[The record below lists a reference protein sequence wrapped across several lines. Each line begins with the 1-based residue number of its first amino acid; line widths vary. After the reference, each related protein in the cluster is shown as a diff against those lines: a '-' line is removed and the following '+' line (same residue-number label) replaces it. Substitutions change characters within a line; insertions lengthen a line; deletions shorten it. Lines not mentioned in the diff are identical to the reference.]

1 MEAIWRWRLV
11 TAIAPIAWGS
21 TYYVTHQLLPADNPL
36 WGAAIRALP
45 AGIVLVLLARRLPHG
60 SWWWKSAVLGTL
72 NAGLFF
78 ALVYVAA
85 QLLPSGIAAVVMAA
99 APLVMM
105 VLAAMILGQ
114 ALRALSVIGGIL
126 GLVGVV
132 AMLVSGP
139 VAINAWGVAASV
151 GAMLMSSLG
160 YVLASRW
167 GGEVDVLASTSWQ
180 LLAGGLIVVPIALV
194 VEGAPPA
201 VTPQTLLGF
210 AYLTLVA
217 TAIAFMAWFTGLRH
231 LGPTDVGLIGL
242 LNPVTGV
249 LLGTM
254 LAAERL
260 DLQQIA
266 GMALL
271 LVGVVIGQRTR
282 PRAGADSLR
291 RDDVLH
297 HDPAVHRDLAVPGE
311 ASGLE
316 HLHRAVEQERP

>member
-1 MEAIWRWRLV
+1 MEAIWRWRAI

-21 TYYVTHQLLPADNPL
+21 TYFVTHQLLPADQPL

-45 AGIVLVLLARRLPHG
+45 AGVLLALLARRLPHG
-60 SWWWKSAVLGTL
+60 SWWWKSVVLGTL

-85 QLLPSGIAAVVMAA
+85 QLLPTGIAAVVMAA
-99 APLVMM
+99 SPLVMM
-105 VLAAMILGQ
+105 VLAALLVGQ
-114 ALRALSVIGGIL
+114 ALRLLSVVGGLL

-132 AMLVSGP
+132 VMLVSGP
-139 VAINAWGVAASV
+139 VAVNPWGVLASV

-167 GGEVDVLASTSWQ
+167 SGEVDILASTSWQ
-180 LLAGGLIVVPIALV
+180 LLGGGLVVIPIAVV

-201 VTPQTLLGF
+201 LTPQTLLGF
-210 AYLTLVA
+210 AYLTIVA
-217 TAIAFMAWFTGLRH
+217 TAIAFVAWFSGLRH

-249 LLGTM
+249 LLGTV

-260 DLQQIA
+260 DLQQVA
-266 GMALL
+266 GMAVL

-282 PRAGADSLR
+282 RPAPIDVTPAERAEPSPSGASR
-291 RDDVLH
+291 SS
-297 HDPAVHRDLAVPGE
+297 APG
-311 ASGLE
+311 
-316 HLHRAVEQERP
+316 

>member
-11 TAIAPIAWGS
+11 TAVAPIAWGS
-21 TYYVTHQLLPADNPL
+21 TYFVTHELLPASHPL

-45 AGIVLVLLARRLPHG
+45 AGIVLALLARRLPHG
-60 SWWWKSAVLGTL
+60 SWWWKSLVLGTL

-78 ALVYVAA
+78 ALVYLAA
-85 QLLPSGIAAVVMAA
+85 QLLPTGVAAVVMAA
-99 APLVMM
+99 SPLVMM
-105 VLAAMILGQ
+105 VLAALLVGQ
-114 ALRALSVIGGIL
+114 ALRLLSVIGGLL

-139 VAINAWGVAASV
+139 VAVNPWGVAASV

-167 GGEVDVLASTSWQ
+167 SGEVDVLASTSWQ
-180 LLAGGLIVVPIALV
+180 LLAGGLVVVPLAV
-194 VEGAPPA
+194 VIEGAPPA
-201 VTPQTLLGF
+201 LTPQTLLGF

-217 TAIAFMAWFTGLRH
+217 TAIAFVAWFSGLRH

-249 LLGTM
+249 LLGTL

-260 DLQQIA
+260 SPLQVA
-266 GMALL
+266 GMVVL
-271 LVGVVIGQRTR
+271 LVGVVVGQRTR
-282 PRAGADSLR
+282 RTPPAAVTPAPRPAPSPTGASRSSAAG
-291 RDDVLH
+291 
-297 HDPAVHRDLAVPGE
+297 
-311 ASGLE
+311 
-316 HLHRAVEQERP
+316 